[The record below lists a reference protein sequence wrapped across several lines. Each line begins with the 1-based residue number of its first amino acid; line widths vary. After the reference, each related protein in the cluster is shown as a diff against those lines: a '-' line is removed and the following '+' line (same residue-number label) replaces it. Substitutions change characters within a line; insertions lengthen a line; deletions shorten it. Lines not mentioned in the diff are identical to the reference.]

1 MPTVLSGGVALDPSH
16 PLYWLILVVGGVA
29 CGLLNTLASSGTA
42 VSLPLLIL
50 FLGMNEGVA
59 NATNRLPV
67 LVGAIMAAF
76 TFARRGQLDWSAA
89 VRLVPPAAAGS
100 ILGVYA
106 AEALTDR
113 QLEHFVNAAVL
124 IALVLLFTKLKKIL
138 SQSGGR
144 VPKLHWRGMVL
155 VFLVGFWLGFIVLDG
170 ATYLLLILMLVFCY
184 DLPEANALKSLLIA
198 VTSLLPVM
206 IFAHHGKIL
215 WVEGG
220 VLAIGSMIGGY
231 AGAYLSNVAGARQ
244 LAFRALAFVIAI
256 ELVQLVWHATAPL
269 RA

>member
-1 MPTVLSGGVALDPSH
+1 MMLDPSN
-16 PLYWLILVVGGVA
+16 PFYWAILVIGGLV

-67 LVGAIMAAF
+67 LVGAVMAAL
-76 TFARRGQLDWSAA
+76 TFARRGEMDWSAA
-89 VRLVPPAAAGS
+89 ARLVPPAAAGS

-113 QLEHFVNAAVL
+113 QLEHFINGAVL

-138 SQSGGR
+138 SKSDGR
-144 VPKLHWRGMVL
+144 LPTLHWRGML
-155 VFLVGFWLGFIVLDG
+155 MVFFVGFWLGFIVLDG
-170 ATYLLLILMLVFCY
+170 ATYLLLILMLVFYY
-184 DLPEANALKSLLIA
+184 DLPQANALKNLLIA
-198 VTSLLPVM
+198 VTSLLPVL
-206 IFAHHGKIL
+206 IFAHSGKIL

-220 VLAIGSMIGGY
+220 VLALGSIVGGY
-231 AGAYLSNVAGARQ
+231 VGARMSSLPGARQ
-244 LAFRALAFVIAI
+244 LAFKALAFVISI
-256 ELVQLVWHATAPL
+256 ELVQLVWRATAPL

>member
-1 MPTVLSGGVALDPSH
+1 MDPSN
-16 PLYWLILVVGGVA
+16 PFYWVILVFGGLV

-67 LVGAIMAAF
+67 LVGAVMAAF
-76 TFARRGQLDWSAA
+76 TFARRGQMDWNAA
-89 VRLVPPAAAGS
+89 ARLVPPAAVGS
-100 ILGVYA
+100 VLGVYA
-106 AEALTDR
+106 ADALTDR

-124 IALVLLFTKLKKIL
+124 IALVLLFTKLRKIL
-138 SQSGGR
+138 ATSDGR
-144 VPKLHWRGMVL
+144 LPTLHWRGMVM
-155 VFLVGFWLGFIVLDG
+155 VFFVGFWLGFIVLDG
-170 ATYLLLILMLVFCY
+170 ATYLLLILMLVFYY
-184 DLPEANALKSLLIA
+184 DLPEANALKNLLIA
-198 VTSLLPVM
+198 VTSLLPVL
-206 IFAHHGKIL
+206 IFAHSGKIL

-220 VLAIGSMIGGY
+220 VLALGSIVGGY
-231 AGAYLSNVAGARQ
+231 AGARLSSVAGARQ
-244 LAFRALAFVIAI
+244 IAFKALAFVIAI